1 MFCRGDRENVVH
13 PVYWWLGSRVG
24 VSVCVRGRGGW
35 TASMPNPMY
44 EGRGE
49 YTLLAQVGLT

>member
-1 MFCRGDRENVVH
+1 MLYTLYTGGLV
-13 PVYWWLGSRVG
+13 PVFG
-24 VSVCVRGRGGW
+24 VSVCVRGGGGW

-44 EGRGE
+44 EGGGE